1 MELQHKVCNNQKSTI
16 LNFSSIH
23 KTNVKCSHDQ
33 EKKAPL
39 SSHLKKRAGLNLV
52 NTGWGIANTKHLKI
66 SLNNLYTNS
75 FPLRENIF
83 FRELFWVR

>member
-1 MELQHKVCNNQKSTI
+1 MIKK
-16 LNFSSIH
+16 
-23 KTNVKCSHDQ
+23 
-33 EKKAPL
+33 KKAPF

-52 NTGWGIANTKHLKI
+52 NTGWGIANTKHWKI

-75 FPLRENIF
+75 FPSRENIF

>member
-1 MELQHKVCNNQKSTI
+1 MIKK
-16 LNFSSIH
+16 
-23 KTNVKCSHDQ
+23 
-33 EKKAPL
+33 KKAPL

-52 NTGWGIANTKHLKI
+52 NTGWGIANTKHWKI

-83 FRELFWVR
+83 FR